1 MDLGLKDK
9 AFVIGGG
16 SKGLGRG
23 IAQALVAEGA
33 RWLLVSRDEESRDRA
48 VAELG
53 PAARAFAADMAY
65 PGTGEQVANEVDA
78 QFGGRLDGLL
88 VNAGGPPAGKALELS
103 DEQWLA
109 AYQLLIGGPLR
120 LLRTLVPKMERGGAI
135 LFITSTSVR
144 QPIPNLD
151 TSNVLRPGVAALA
164 KTLAR
169 ELAPTIR
176 DRKSTPLNSSH
187 LVISYAVVC
196 LKRKNNR
203 DAGGSDRKPRAGRA
217 RIAVRTAGPAEGA
230 GEDEGGRAAPARVRG
245 HDAAAQP
252 RRQRAHS

>member
-33 RWLLVSRDEESRDRA
+33 RVLLVSRDEENLNRA

-53 PAARAFAADMAY
+53 PATCAVAADMAY
-65 PGTGEQVANEVDA
+65 PGTGEQVANEVEA
-78 QFGGRLDGLL
+78 QFAGRLDGLL
-88 VNAGGPPAGKALELS
+88 VNAGGPPAGKALDLS

-109 AYQLLIGGPLR
+109 SFQLLIGGPLR
-120 LLRTLVPKMERGGAI
+120 LLRALVPKMDRGGAI

-151 TSNVLRPGVAALA
+151 SSNVLRPGVAALA
-164 KTLAR
+164 KTLAQ
-169 ELAPTIR
+169 ELAPDIR
-176 DRKSTPLNSSH
+176 VNSLMPGRFNTDRIRTLDLSRAESLGITPQ
-187 LVISYAVVC
+187 
-196 LKRKNNR
+196 
-203 DAGGSDRKPRAGRA
+203 
-217 RIAVRTAGPAEGA
+217 
-230 GEDEGGRAAPARVRG
+230 
-245 HDAAAQP
+245 AAAAEASKAIPLGRYGEPIELGRFGAFLLSPAASYISGVAAQVDGAMVTALP
-252 RRQRAHS
+252 

>member
-1 MDLGLKDK
+1 MDLGLNDK
-9 AFVIGGG
+9 VFVVGGG

-33 RWLLVSRDEESRDRA
+33 RVLLLSRDEASLDKA

-53 PAARAFAADMAY
+53 PAASAVAADMGY
-65 PGTGEQVANEVDA
+65 PGTGEQVANEIDA
-78 QFGGRLDGLL
+78 RFGGRLDGLV
-88 VNAGGPPAGKALELS
+88 VNAGGPPAGKALDLR

-120 LLRTLVPKMERGGAI
+120 LLRAVVPKMNPGGAV
-135 LFITSTSVR
+135 LFVTSTSVR

-169 ELAPTIR
+169 ELAPDIR
-176 DRKSTPLNSSH
+176 VNSLAPGRFDTDRIRTL
-187 LVISYAVVC
+187 
-196 LKRKNNR
+196 
-203 DAGGSDRKPRAGRA
+203 DAGRA
-217 RIAVRTAGPAEGA
+217 EALGISHEQVTAESSKEIPIGRYGEPIEFGRFAAFLLSPAASYVSGLAAHIDGA
-230 GEDEGGRAAPARVRG
+230 MVTALP
-245 HDAAAQP
+245 
-252 RRQRAHS
+252 